1 MHPPSLAPP
10 LPIEPPALPPVQ
22 RSRQLS
28 FWLGV
33 ILIALSFGIYPAYP
47 MVAFVP
53 ISLWNKAGA
62 AVGLSAVSWGMFG
75 AGCMLVGKKRL
86 AHLRRR
92 FLSRWV

>member
-1 MHPPSLAPP
+1 MTRPSPPP
-10 LPIEPPALPPVQ
+10 LLTIEPRALQPAP

-33 ILIALSFGIYPAYP
+33 TLIALSFGIYPAYP
-47 MVAFVP
+47 MMAFVP

-75 AGCMLVGKKRL
+75 AGCMLLGKERL
-86 AHLRRR
+86 ARLKRRL
-92 FLSRWV
+92 FSRSV